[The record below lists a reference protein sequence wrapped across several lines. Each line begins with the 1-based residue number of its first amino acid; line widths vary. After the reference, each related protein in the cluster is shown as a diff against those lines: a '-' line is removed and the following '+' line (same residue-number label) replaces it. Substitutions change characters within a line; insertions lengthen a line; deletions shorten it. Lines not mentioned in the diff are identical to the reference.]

1 MNVYITERG
10 LFSNDRHDY
19 PISHS
24 NPVGKVE
31 APEKVSDNYSVVR
44 EVEQAYVAENTP
56 AYTVSISS
64 MGQAALQSMAVLSKS
79 FDNYYDQMQSDY
91 LDDRTA
97 APENTEQTQEDR
109 ITDETA
115 DEGINGVMGNR
126 NGIDTETAVNRG
138 LNTYD
143 VANEIE
149 DRFEEQLYEPAE
161 DDSLQTIYDNQ
172 ASDIENEVLF
182 EETEPAADEVEI
194 VEDLSDVEFVN
205 EVEEQPVTTP
215 VNLAPEDLVEPGAD
229 RLLEPTIE
237 EVETREQVQEATQP
251 ENNPVIREAMAAY
264 NFQMS
269 YQINLAMTS

>member
-44 EVEQAYVAENTP
+44 EAQTSFVAENTP

-182 EETEPAADEVEI
+182 EETEPAANEVEI

-251 ENNPVIREAMAAY
+251 QNNPVIREAMAAY

>member
-24 NPVGKVE
+24 GPVHKVE
-31 APEKVSDNYSVVR
+31 APDKVSDNYSVVR

-56 AYTVSISS
+56 AYTVNISS
-64 MGQAALQSMAVLSKS
+64 MGQAALQSMAVLSKG

-91 LDDRTA
+91 LNERTA

-109 ITDETA
+109 ITEETGN
-115 DEGINGVMGNR
+115 EGVTGVTGNR

-143 VANEIE
+143 VANEI
-149 DRFEEQLYEPAE
+149 DTRFEEQLYEPAE
-161 DDSLQTIYDNQ
+161 DDSLQTIYDN
-172 ASDIENEVLF
+172 AVSDIENVALF
-182 EETEPAADEVEI
+182 EETEPAPEEVELTR
-194 VEDLSDVEFVN
+194 DLSDVEFVN
-205 EVEEQPVTTP
+205 EVEEQPATTP

-237 EVETREQVQEATQP
+237 EVETQQQVQEAAQP

-264 NFQMS
+264 NYQMS

>member
-24 NPVGKVE
+24 SPVGKVE

-44 EVEQAYVAENTP
+44 EAQTSFVAENTP

-182 EETEPAADEVEI
+182 EETEPAANEVEI

-251 ENNPVIREAMAAY
+251 QNNPVIREAMAAY

>member
-24 NPVGKVE
+24 GPVHKVE
-31 APEKVSDNYSVVR
+31 APDKVSDNYSVVR

-56 AYTVSISS
+56 AYTVNISS
-64 MGQAALQSMAVLSKS
+64 MGQAALQSMAVLSKG

-91 LDDRTA
+91 LDERTA

-109 ITDETA
+109 ITEETGN
-115 DEGINGVMGNR
+115 EGVTGVTGNR
-126 NGIDTETAVNRG
+126 NGIDTETAVKRG

-143 VANEIE
+143 VANEI
-149 DRFEEQLYEPAE
+149 DTRFEEQLYEPAE
-161 DDSLQTIYDNQ
+161 DDSLQTIYDN
-172 ASDIENEVLF
+172 AVSDIENVALF
-182 EETEPAADEVEI
+182 EETEPAPEEVELTR
-194 VEDLSDVEFVN
+194 DLSDVEFVN
-205 EVEEQPVTTP
+205 EVEEQPATTP
-215 VNLAPEDLVEPGAD
+215 VSLAPEDLVEPGAD

-237 EVETREQVQEATQP
+237 EVETQQQVQEAAQP

-264 NFQMS
+264 NYQMS

>member
-44 EVEQAYVAENTP
+44 EAQTSFVAENSP

-182 EETEPAADEVEI
+182 EETEPAANEVEI

>member
-24 NPVGKVE
+24 GPVHKVE
-31 APEKVSDNYSVVR
+31 APDKVSDNYSVVR

-56 AYTVSISS
+56 AYTVNISS
-64 MGQAALQSMAVLSKS
+64 MGQAALQSMAVLSKG

-91 LDDRTA
+91 LDERTA

-109 ITDETA
+109 ITEETGN
-115 DEGINGVMGNR
+115 EGVTGVTGNR

-143 VANEIE
+143 VANEINT
-149 DRFEEQLYEPAE
+149 RFEEQLYEPAE
-161 DDSLQTIYDNQ
+161 DDSLQTIYDN
-172 ASDIENEVLF
+172 AVSDIENVALF
-182 EETEPAADEVEI
+182 EETDPAPEEVELTR
-194 VEDLSDVEFVN
+194 DLSDVEFVN
-205 EVEEQPVTTP
+205 EVEEQPATTP

-237 EVETREQVQEATQP
+237 EVETQQQVQEAAQP

-264 NFQMS
+264 NYQMS

>member
-24 NPVGKVE
+24 GPVHKVE
-31 APEKVSDNYSVVR
+31 APDKVSDNYSVVR

-194 VEDLSDVEFVN
+194 VDDLSDVEFVN

-251 ENNPVIREAMAAY
+251 QNNPVIREAMAAY

>member
-44 EVEQAYVAENTP
+44 EAQTSFVAENTP
-56 AYTVSISS
+56 AYTVNISS

-115 DEGINGVMGNR
+115 DEGINGV
-126 NGIDTETAVNRG
+126 NRG

-182 EETEPAADEVEI
+182 EETEPAANEVEI

-251 ENNPVIREAMAAY
+251 QNNPVIREAMAAY